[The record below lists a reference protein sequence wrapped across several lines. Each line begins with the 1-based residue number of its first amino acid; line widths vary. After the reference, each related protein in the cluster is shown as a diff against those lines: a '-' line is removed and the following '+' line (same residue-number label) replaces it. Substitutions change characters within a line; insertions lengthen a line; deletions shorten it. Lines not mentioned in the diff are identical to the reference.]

1 MRIFIIGFIAFLC
14 FSTAI
19 QAQVTKE
26 TEPSWLDDIH
36 YSKSDID
43 IDDVSQG
50 THTLLYDT
58 QINIPKQTIFYRV
71 TTKVTDNV
79 GIQNAS
85 TINISYDPSY
95 QKLKFHK
102 IHIIR
107 NNEIIDKLNISNIEV
122 MRRELNAESHLYD
135 GALSAVMNI
144 SDVRTDDIID
154 YSYSII
160 GFNPIHK
167 NIYSTNF
174 FLNDFKSVGKIHVTL
189 LSKNKL
195 NYKAFNTSA
204 EPVISKVNDLNKYE
218 WEATNT
224 KKIEFEDEIPIWKLI
239 YETVFISEFNSWKDV
254 VDWGLDIYK
263 IDGKVNTELQAK
275 IDEINSSYET
285 NGEKIKATLNF
296 VQNEIRY
303 LGLENGI
310 GSYKPFSPN
319 QVFKQRFGDCKDKSL
334 LMVNMLTNMGIEAY
348 PVLVNTYLKQT
359 IKDLLPSPKIFDHCV
374 VKVIDGSAHWY
385 DPTMTNQGG
394 YHDSTHFP
402 DYAYGLVIKKDN
414 DSFDDIKLYSENKVE
429 TFEEYTIDSI
439 GKGARLKVITIYHGG
454 EADAM
459 RNYFKNNS
467 INSIQKEYEKFYSN
481 YYYNV
486 SSLKTPQLEDKLN
499 LNTFKIYEEY
509 QLDSIW
515 KPMPEKINHISATF
529 LPSSLLNSL
538 YIPNNDKRDSELSI
552 VYPITREHQI
562 KIKLPI
568 DWGIKNEK
576 LYVTSPG
583 FYYEWKVD
591 YDRKQKT
598 INLNYYLKTLKDHVT
613 PDEFRL
619 YNQDAK
625 KVDQSTAYIIYIPK
639 NFSQSNSISN
649 GANVLFDG
657 IMAIVKLLF
666 IIGIIVTVG
675 LLIFWYSQNRKAK

>member
-1 MRIFIIGFIAFLC
+1 MKNFIIGFLVFFCFLTKIH
-14 FSTAI
+14 S
-19 QAQVTKE
+19 QVTKE
-26 TEPSWLDDIH
+26 IEPSWLDDIH
-36 YSKSDID
+36 YSKSKID
-43 IDDVSQG
+43 SKDVSQG

-58 QINIPKQTIFYRV
+58 QINIPKETIFYRL

-107 NNEIIDKLNISNIEV
+107 NSEIIDKLNISNIEV

-154 YSYSII
+154 YSYSIT
-160 GFNPIHK
+160 GFNPIHN
-167 NIYSTNF
+167 NIFSTNF
-174 FLNDFKSVGKIHVTL
+174 FLNNFESVGKIHVTL

-195 NYKAFNTSA
+195 NYKAFNTSI
-204 EPVISKVNDLNKYE
+204 EPVISTANNLNKYE
-218 WEATNT
+218 WESTNT
-224 KKIEFEDEIPIWKLI
+224 KKIDFEDEVPSWKLI
-239 YETVFISEFNSWKDV
+239 YESVFISEFNSWKEV

-263 IDGKVNTELQAK
+263 TDEKIDTELQKK
-275 IDEINSSYET
+275 IDEINAAHET
-285 NGEKIKATLNF
+285 NGEKIKAILNF

-310 GSYKPFSPN
+310 GSYKPFPPN

-334 LMVNMLTNMGIEAY
+334 LMANMLNNMGIEAY
-348 PVLVNTYLKQT
+348 PMLVNTYLKQT

-394 YHDSTHFP
+394 YHDNTYFP
-402 DYAYGLVIKKDN
+402 DYAYGLVIKKGN
-414 DSFDDIKLYSENKVE
+414 DSFDDIKLHSENKVE

-439 GKGARLKVITIYHGG
+439 GKGARLKVVTIHHGG
-454 EADAM
+454 EADNM
-459 RNYFKNNS
+459 RNYYKNNS

-486 SSLKTPQLEDKLN
+486 SSIKPPQFEDKLN

-509 QLDSIW
+509 VLDSIW
-515 KPMPEKINHISATF
+515 EPMPEKSNHISATF
-529 LPSSLLNSL
+529 LASSLLNSL
-538 YIPNNDKRDSELSI
+538 YQPNNDKRKSELSI

-562 KIKLPI
+562 KIKLPT

-576 LYVTSPG
+576 LYVTSPS
-583 FYYEWKVD
+583 FYYEWKVE
-591 YDRKQKT
+591 YDKKQKT
-598 INLNYYLKTLKDHVT
+598 IDLNYYIKTLKDHVT
-613 PDEFRL
+613 PDEFKA

-625 KVDQSTAYIIYIPK
+625 KVDQTTAYLIYIPE
-639 NFSQSNSISN
+639 NFSQSNTINNTNNTIFNGIIS
-649 GANVLFDG
+649 
-657 IMAIVKLLF
+657 IVKLLF
-666 IIGIIVTVG
+666 IIGIIVSIV
-675 LLIFWYSQNRKAK
+675 LLIFWFSQKRKV